1 MSKAAE
7 DKKNKR
13 LLSEGAMQSS
23 SIERSAIHSQEDVLG
38 FAIIPDIPDNV
49 VMTIICYRAA
59 GLYSKIRV

>member
-23 SIERSAIHSQEDVLG
+23 SIERSAVHSQEDVLG
-38 FAIIPDIPDNV
+38 TAVVPDIPNNI
-49 VMTIICYRAA
+49 VMSGICYRAA
-59 GLYSKIRV
+59 RRYSEVRV